1 MDGCPQTTLL
11 LGQKAFFQWAK
22 LFVSG
27 EGRFLWFP
35 LFVGSWTL
43 DVSCCCFMPTIR
55 NGSQTWLWWRCFNN
69 LTAKLSQKKRSQDAN
84 PHKSDSSIK
93 EIIIINNLYRHRHII
108 TARFSKQFQ
117 NSTHIEVIFGL
128 CRPQCFF
135 SRSGCRLR
143 ASSQL
148 WVVRAFQKHHSHINS
163 RTQLPFWNKMIDNQC
178 LMMFNVW
185 WFRISHSISRFE
197 APESGKNNCRSSDT
211 APSEFAFRSL
221 GGASNV
227 PGKQGTVKAENPEG
241 IGFPAPS
248 AFQVAGARCAFS
260 NLRQF
265 AVGSNDVA
273 MLWISI
279 WMVLYLFHL
288 GSKLAQMSLQ
298 PDKPWPRLH
307 ALFLSG
313 LTRFTLW
320 YNTQDAVH
328 VASKFNWRC
337 YQAEMSRFHIAPRA
351 CMSHAIIDQD
361 GTSCYKQKD
370 WMQKMFAFIN
380 LKTFLPDC
388 MKNRRTDTPVT
399 ECRWSGRRHCQG
411 QGWYPKWFN

>member
-1 MDGCPQTTLL
+1 MLL
-11 LGQKAFFQWAK
+11 LQEWMQAASF
-22 LFVSG
+22 LTTVSG
-27 EGRFLWFP
+27 ACI
-35 LFVGSWTL
+35 S
-43 DVSCCCFMPTIR
+43 
-55 NGSQTWLWWRCFNN
+55 
-69 LTAKLSQKKRSQDAN
+69 
-84 PHKSDSSIK
+84 
-93 EIIIINNLYRHRHII
+93 
-108 TARFSKQFQ
+108 
-117 NSTHIEVIFGL
+117 
-128 CRPQCFF
+128 
-135 SRSGCRLR
+135 
-143 ASSQL
+143 
-148 WVVRAFQKHHSHINS
+148 KHHSHINS

-197 APESGKNNCRSSDT
+197 APESGKNNCRSSNT

-337 YQAEMSRFHIAPRA
+337 YQAEMSRFHIAPTGMHVTCNYWSRW
-351 CMSHAIIDQD
+351 
-361 GTSCYKQKD
+361 YKLLQAKGLD
-370 WMQKMFAFIN
+370 AKMFAFIN